1 MAERLEL
8 AADVMRAS
16 AGFHADP
23 TGWKISQAAGELSS
37 GELDPQH
44 DGAALILANEMEAVL
59 AQIDA
64 EGGDRSRRG

>member
-1 MAERLEL
+1 
-8 AADVMRAS
+8 MRAR
-16 AGFHADP
+16 AGFQADQARR
-23 TGWKISQAAGELSS
+23 KIGQAVGELSP

-64 EGGDRSRRG
+64 EGGDRSRRGEP